1 MRHLSRIRRRSRMKG
16 CSSTLSNGMPES
28 LTAQLSDSADGA
40 HPLEHLPRGRGGLA
54 SRWLQSRWPL
64 FITLAIL
71 FGLYHGLNQLIGMRS
86 GPPIAAWKPFV
97 WELSSVLVILALSPF
112 IVRMEQRFRLD
123 ARPRTRIVVAH
134 AVAAIVFSAVHTTS
148 MVILRKIV
156 YALAGD
162 SYEFGNV
169 FVGWFYELQKD
180 VITYLTILLIV
191 FAVREFR
198 ERRTGELHAAQLAA
212 QLSDARLRHLTAQVD
227 PHFLFNALNAIS
239 NRMRE
244 DVDAADRMISHLGDL
259 LRAAYAT
266 DQQLLVP
273 LYSELEWLRGYAAM
287 MAERFRGQLS
297 FELQV
302 DPGLDALR
310 VPRLLLQP
318 LVENAFRHGLAEGR
332 GCLWVSVRRAGRR
345 LSCTISDDGVG
356 LPDVP
361 LGRGTGLSNVSRRLQ
376 LLFPHD
382 HELTLAAREPRGT
395 VVTVAFPASE

>member
-1 MRHLSRIRRRSRMKG
+1 
-16 CSSTLSNGMPES
+16 MPES
-28 LTAQLSDSADGA
+28 LTAQVAHGADEG
-40 HPLEHLPRGRGGLA
+40 HSLEHMPRRRSVLV
-54 SRWLQSRWPL
+54 SRWLQSGWPL
-64 FITLAIL
+64 FTVLAIL
-71 FGLYHGLNQLIGMRS
+71 FGIYWGLNQLIGLRT

-112 IVRMEQRFRLD
+112 IVRVEQRFRLD
-123 ARPRTRIVVAH
+123 ARPRSRIVVAH
-134 AVAAIVFSAVHTTS
+134 AVAAIAFSAVHTTS

-162 SYEFGNV
+162 SYDFGNV

-198 ERRTGELHAAQLAA
+198 ERRSGELRAAQLAA

-273 LYSELEWLRGYAAM
+273 LHSELEWLRGYAAM

-302 DPGLDALR
+302 DPGLDDIK

-332 GCLWVSVRRAGRR
+332 GSLWVSVRRAHER
-345 LSCTISDDGVG
+345 LCCTISDDGVG
-356 LPDVP
+356 LPDAP

-395 VVTVAFPASE
+395 VVTVAFPISE

>member
-1 MRHLSRIRRRSRMKG
+1 MSEL
-16 CSSTLSNGMPES
+16 
-28 LTAQLSDSADGA
+28 LTAEGSHGADGA
-40 HPLEHLPRGRGGLA
+40 QPSEHVPRQRSSLA
-54 SRWLQSRWPL
+54 SRWLQSRWPI

-71 FGLYHGLNQLIGMRS
+71 FGLYHGLNHLIELRS
-86 GPPIAAWKPFV
+86 GPPIEAWKPFV
-97 WELSSVLVILALSPF
+97 WELSSILVILALSPF

-123 ARPRTRIVVAH
+123 ARPRSRIVFAH
-134 AVAAIVFSAVHTTS
+134 AVAAIVFSAAHTTS
-148 MVILRKIV
+148 MVVLRKIV
-156 YALAGD
+156 YALAGEA
-162 SYEFGNV
+162 YEFGNA

-198 ERRTGELHAAQLAA
+198 ERRSGELRAAQLAA
-212 QLSDARLRHLTAQVD
+212 ELSDARLRHLTAQVD

-273 LYSELEWLRGYAAM
+273 LHTELEWLRGYAVM

-302 DPGLDALR
+302 EPGLDAIK

-332 GCLWVSVRRAGRR
+332 GCLWVSVRRAGQR
-345 LSCTISDDGVG
+345 LCCTISDDGVG
-356 LPDVP
+356 LPDTPV
-361 LGRGTGLSNVSRRLQ
+361 GRGTGLSNVSRRLQ

-395 VVTVAFPASE
+395 VVTVAFPVSE